1 MSEMQKD
8 LYDLPDNALILEFV
22 MPGRPA
28 TKKTS
33 QRIVKRGKFIRLL
46 PSLRYEEYEKL
57 CKETF
62 ENAWKNLGNEPISV
76 GIAVKLTITL
86 NSWVL
91 GDQTGY
97 QQAMGDILE
106 KYEVISNDQLIHWVD
121 LGSHMITLPDK
132 ENPQAKIQIFRF
144 RHPLE
149 TRSGFLEKIEK
160 EPELIVDLP
169 KRKTRKKTQSKTKT
183 KPKPKINRKKK

>member
-1 MSEMQKD
+1 MTDWQQK
-8 LYDLPDNALILEFV
+8 LYDLPDNELILEFI

-33 QRIVKRGKFIRLL
+33 QRIVKRGKFIKLL

-57 CKETF
+57 CQETF
-62 ENAWKNLGNEPISV
+62 ENAWKNLGNDPIPV

-86 NSWVL
+86 NSWVV

-97 QQAMGDILE
+97 QQAIGDILE
-106 KYEVISNDQLIHWVD
+106 KYGIIANDQLIHWVD
-121 LGSHMITLPDK
+121 LGTHMITQPDK
-132 ENPQAKIQIFRF
+132 EKPQAKIQIFRY

-149 TRSGFLEKIEK
+149 TREKFLEKFE
-160 EPELIVDLP
+160 EDPELVIDLP
-169 KRKTRKKTQSKTKT
+169 KRKTRKKKSKTKSYT
-183 KPKPKINRKKK
+183 KRKKA